1 MIGFL
6 GIFGRS
12 HELKRLDQALR
23 AVDLHP
29 RLVPEAI
36 KLTTVKLLK
45 EAHGG
50 SPEPPACAAA
60 AELLGYCMLGPQTF
74 ADANGPELTA
84 AVEARLEAALA
95 AGDNLDARLVLLALY
110 AGVVQPAVVERYRLE
125 PGDG

>member
-12 HELKRLDQALR
+12 HELRRLDQALH

-36 KLTTVKLLK
+36 KLTTLKLLQ
-45 EAHGG
+45 EVHGG
-50 SPEPPACAAA
+50 SPDRQACAAA
-60 AELLGYCMLGPQTF
+60 AALLGYCMLGPQAFTE
-74 ADANGPELTA
+74 ANGPELAA

-95 AGDNLDARLVLLALY
+95 AGDSLDARLVLLALY
-110 AGVVQPAVVERYRLE
+110 AGVIQPVVVERYGLE
-125 PGDG
+125 PG